1 MKLKFH
7 TGKRKRQ
14 RFSFLFEP
22 PKAAWGIGMKNK
34 MMVCLVLVAV
44 ILAAGIYTY
53 EGKQREIPASQT
65 GGFIKWVDFNASK
78 EAMKKACLMDIES
91 YGDEVHLDW
100 ITLLAYAAVRGGGEF
115 GNKSLGYIDE
125 VADKLIAKEVTQE
138 DLKEKYKYFSYYYE
152 AYSAVLGGMVG
163 EYEVADENGQMQR
176 KYGLKA
182 FSPIAKGFEYQDYDD
197 FGVSRSFG
205 YKRQHLGHDMMG
217 LIGTPIIACESGYVE
232 ALGWNR
238 YGGWRIGI
246 RSFDNKRY
254 YYYAHLR
261 QNRPYAEGLKEGDYV
276 TAGDV
281 IGYMGHTGYSD
292 TENVNNIET
301 VHLHV
306 GLQLIFDESQKDGN
320 NEIWVDFYQLAGF
333 LSANR
338 CEVVRDEA
346 TKEWDRKYPMI
357 DPAVPT
363 TTDLEEKTEQKNQ

>member
-1 MKLKFH
+1 
-7 TGKRKRQ
+7 
-14 RFSFLFEP
+14 
-22 PKAAWGIGMKNK
+22 MKNK
-34 MMVCLVLVAV
+34 MMTCLILMTLM
-44 ILAAGIYTY
+44 LAAGILLY
-53 EGKQREIPASQT
+53 ENKFQEQQVSQT
-65 GGFIKWVDFNASK
+65 GDNFIKWVDFNASK
-78 EAMKKACLMDIES
+78 EALKKACLMDVASYES
-91 YGDEVHLDW
+91 EIHLDW

-115 GNKSLGYIDE
+115 DSKSTQYID
-125 VADKLIAKEVTQE
+125 DIAAKITAGEITEEQ
-138 DLKEKYKYFSYYYE
+138 LKEKYKYFSYYYE
-152 AYSAVLGGMVG
+152 AYSAVLGGMIG
-163 EYEVADENGQMQR
+163 EYEIEDESGNYQK

-182 FSPIAKGFEYQDYDD
+182 FSPIAAGFSYQDYDD
-197 FGVSRSFG
+197 FGVGRDFG

-217 LIGTPIIACESGYVE
+217 LIGTPIIAVESGYVE

-246 RSFDNKRY
+246 RSFDKKRY

-292 TENVNNIET
+292 KENVNNIKA

-338 CEVVRDEA
+338 CEVERDDA
-346 TKEWDRKYPMI
+346 TKEWDRKYAMK
-357 DPAVPT
+357 DPAIPKDT
-363 TTDLEEKTEQKNQ
+363 K